1 MGFILSVVSIY
12 SGTYAR
18 FNPVALLDLITGIL
32 SFLSF
37 SKVSLLLCTK
47 LTFCGLTDVTL
58 CYDDDICFIVLPYS
72 FSLIKKSRRN
82 RQLLNDEITEIVKK
96 KNMLQKTIS
105 VLNQSKNSEN
115 RDQIHIPLSV
125 KKKKLGVLKTIYIVE
140 TKPNCR
146 V

>member
-1 MGFILSVVSIY
+1 MLSVFSIY

-32 SFLSF
+32 SFFLSL

-47 LTFCGLTDVTL
+47 LTFCGLTDETL
-58 CYDDDICFIVLPYS
+58 CYDDDIYFIVLPYS

-125 KKKKLGVLKTIYIVE
+125 KKKKLGVLKIIYIVE
-140 TKPNCR
+140 IKPNCR